1 MSEWFSDNGLD
12 CTQSGPSFF
21 TARFKCQEG
30 MTGNVMVNAV
40 P

>member
-21 TARFKCQEG
+21 KVRLKFQEG
-30 MTGNVMVNAV
+30 MTGIVIVNSV